1 MNNLYSLKFTC
12 AWRGFTQSGL
22 WGRNAAFRLTNLTLA
37 FSFLFPSQS
46 SWDHL
51 GFAVLWSHWHVV
63 TGLCYSWAVSGLASV
78 SRSIWVRPGES
89 TGGMWDLLMKPQF
102 SVFKPSQTPCVL
114 HQLSSVH
121 IAAVWAHFLPVIFPL
136 SLGREHGV
144 LCVFTWAE
152 CILSKKRGQFVVN
165 PWFPNPKAVE
175 TLSCQSRSEV
185 CVSLCET
192 SSVISPWGQ
201 FFHVGPQQ
209 AYNSCPVNTYSNP
222 QFLCK
227 VWASSCLWN
236 PRARLWEASWT
247 N

>member
-1 MNNLYSLKFTC
+1 MWSLGCVIAELFLGWPLYPGASEYDQVR
-12 AWRGFTQSGL
+12 ARGACGI
-22 WGRNAAFRLTNLTLA
+22 
-37 FSFLFPSQS
+37 FSWNHNFLCSNP
-46 SWDHL
+46 
-51 GFAVLWSHWHVV
+51 
-63 TGLCYSWAVSGLASV
+63 
-78 SRSIWVRPGES
+78 P
-89 TGGMWDLLMKPQF
+89 K
-102 SVFKPSQTPCVL
+102 TPCVL